1 MPNTGGE
8 QTSFF
13 NDGGV
18 GHGGFVANFN
28 TAGDVIIDP
37 FSPKFPSTT
46 IEQGNQVGAP
56 LKQASVSK
64 FATASATAQ
73 IPVDNTGNNP
83 TFIVKGDYFTAP
95 SNYGGGTWY
104 VDDVGETYQSGQ
116 FWKAELGLRLI
127 YNGTPPTGTV

>member
-18 GHGGFVANFN
+18 GHGGFVANFQ
-28 TAGDVIIDP
+28 TAGAVILDP
-37 FSPKFPSTT
+37 FSPKDPSTT
-46 IEQGNQVGAP
+46 IEQGNQIGAP

-64 FATASATAQ
+64 YKTATATAQ

-83 TFIVKGDYFTAP
+83 TFILKGDYFTAP
-95 SNYGGGTWY
+95 NNYGGESWY
-104 VDDVGETYQSGQ
+104 VDDVGETFAAGQ
-116 FWKAELGLRLI
+116 FWKAELSLRKI
-127 YNGTPPTGTV
+127 YNGIPPTGTV